1 MTKDWEE
8 TDYAPSE
15 IELASPAPGGLTA
28 AQFEVLTKESAIK
41 AKNLTNVIENNKGRY
56 VVVINQDAPP
66 FL

>member
-41 AKNLTNVIENNKGRY
+41 AKNLTMSSRTTRA
-56 VVVINQDAPP
+56 DMSW
-66 FL
+66 